1 MGRHDKQ
8 HLYKV
13 HYISTIGLPGDELYF
28 ADSET
33 SALIQHMAKHPNSK
47 IIRVERA
54 D

>member
-1 MGRHDKQ
+1 MGRHTGQ
-8 HLYKV
+8 HLYRV
-13 HYISTIGLPGDELYF
+13 HYVSSLGLPGRESYF

-47 IIRVERA
+47 IIRIDRK